1 MGLQIG
7 RPISKLLII
16 INLLGEV
23 QVFFQFDL
31 RGDQVGRFDDLIF
44 LFGVQ
49 DDQDVDSHFQIRHL
63 GTTGKTPPGN

>member
-16 INLLGEV
+16 INLLGEF
-23 QVFFQFDL
+23 QVFFQYDQ
-31 RGDQVGRFDDLIF
+31 RGDLIF
-44 LFGVQ
+44 LLGVQ

-63 GTTGKTPPGN
+63 GKNC